1 MMDPFDLAWSLLKS
15 DRRAGFRRKAAP
27 PPPPPPPPP
36 PKDNTISP
44 WAEQRRKE
52 EALINTEPSQLDDQ
66 QLKQMIM
73 DNMNK
78 FFQLKQAYP
87 QMGLP
92 DEFMDWMFQDPQR
105 TGLWDEHISRQGA
118 ESQE

>member
-1 MMDPFDLAWSLLKS
+1 MMGPFDLAWSLLKA
-15 DRRAGFRRKAAP
+15 DRRPGFRRKAAP

-44 WAEQRRKE
+44 WAQQKQKD
-52 EALINTEPSQLDDQ
+52 EALTNTPPSQLDDQ
-66 QLKQMIM
+66 QLKQMII

-78 FFQLKQAYP
+78 YFQMKQAYP

-92 DEFMDWMFQDPQR
+92 DEFMDWMFQDPHR
-105 TGLWDEHISRQGA
+105 TSLYDEHISRQNA
-118 ESQE
+118 MSQE